1 MTFSLVGRCGR
12 TGMVGAI
19 VSSSSPAVAARC
31 VHVRAGVG
39 AAGTQNIT
47 DPRLGPALLDALAAG
62 DSAGEAMA
70 RVTAGNA
77 LIGFRQLT
85 VVDREGRSA
94 VFSGDRVLG
103 GTHTAAAS
111 DVAAAGNLLA
121 TPDVIDAMVAS
132 FRERPDQHLGDRL
145 IAALQAGMA
154 EGGEAGPVNS
164 AGLLI
169 AGEVAWPIAD
179 LRVDWSESD
188 NPVGELTKLWR
199 LWRPQIDDYVNRAL
213 DPERAPSYGVPGDL

>member
-31 VHVRAGVG
+31 VHVRAGIG
-39 AAGTQNIT
+39 AACTQNIT

-62 DSAGEAMA
+62 DSADEAMA
-70 RVTAGNA
+70 RVTAGHA

-103 GTHTAAAS
+103 GTHTAHAS

-121 TPDVIDAMVAS
+121 TPDVIDAMVAG
-132 FRERPDQHLGDRL
+132 FCERPDQHIGDRL

>member
-39 AAGTQNIT
+39 AACTQNIT
-47 DPRLGPALLDALAAG
+47 DPRLGPALLDELVTGATA
-62 DSAGEAMA
+62 DEAMD
-70 RVTAGNA
+70 RVTVANP

-103 GTHTAAAS
+103 STHTATRP

-121 TPDVIDAMVAS
+121 TPDVIEAMVAG
-132 FRERPDQHLGDRL
+132 FGERPDQHIGDRL
-145 IAALQAGMA
+145 ITALQAGMA

-164 AGLLI
+164 AGMLI

-213 DPERAPSYGVPGDL
+213 RPEQAPSYGVPGDL

>member
-12 TGMVGAI
+12 TGMFGAI

-31 VHVRAGVG
+31 VHVRARVG
-39 AAGTQNIT
+39 SACTQNIT
-47 DPRLGPALLDALAAG
+47 DPRLGPALLDELAAG
-62 DSAGEAMA
+62 ASADEAMA
-70 RVTAGNA
+70 RVTTDNP

-94 VFSGDRVLG
+94 TFSGDRVLG
-103 GTHTAAAS
+103 STHTANTA

-121 TPDVIDAMVAS
+121 TPDVVEAMVAG
-132 FRERPDQHLGDRL
+132 FREQPERHLGDRL
-145 IAALQAGMA
+145 VAALQAGMA

-169 AGEVAWPIAD
+169 AGDVPWPIAD

-213 DPERAPSYGVPGDL
+213 SPERAPSYGVPGDL